1 MVKTPFAVA
10 DGAADFS
17 EAFAARAREEAE
29 RLRVRA
35 LELRA
40 RGDRWVERGEE
51 ALSEA
56 ARLETRV
63 RELDEMLGRAPQMRL
78 DLQTEALRGQRLRE
92 AALAVL
98 VEQVGTKR
106 PIHYREWYRL
116 LTDRGLIAAGK
127 DPVAT
132 FLTQITRSPLIER
145 VAGKG
150 GVYQVDPGAAYERAR
165 AALAVAS
172 RDLSQ
177 AQDRLGEAEDSSSP
191 ADDEAVREV
200 RRAAARFAQAQRDLE
215 RVIAARD
222 VLLRERFAA
231 A

>member
-1 MVKTPFAVA
+1 VA
-10 DGAADFS
+10 DDAVDFS
-17 EAFAARAREEAE
+17 EAFATTAREEAE

-40 RGDRWVERGEE
+40 RGERWVERGEE

-92 AALAVL
+92 AALAVV
-98 VEQVGTKR
+98 VEQVGTKK

-116 LTDRGLIAAGK
+116 LTDRGLVAAGK

-145 VAGKG
+145 VEGKG
-150 GVYQVDPGAAYERAR
+150 GVYKVDPRAAYERAR
-165 AALAVAS
+165 AALAAAS
-172 RDLSQ
+172 RELSE
-177 AQDRLGEAEDSSSP
+177 AQDRLAAAENSASP
-191 ADDEAVREV
+191 ADDHAVGEV
-200 RRAAARFAQAQRDLE
+200 RAAAARFAQAQRDLD
-215 RVIAARD
+215 RVIAARAT
-222 VLLRERFAA
+222 LLRERFVAA
-231 A
+231 

>member
-1 MVKTPFAVA
+1 LVKTPFAVA
-10 DGAADFS
+10 DGAVDFS
-17 EAFAARAREEAE
+17 EAFAATAREEAE

-40 RGDRWVERGEE
+40 RGERWVERGEE

-78 DLQTEALRGQRLRE
+78 DLQTEALRGQRLR
-92 AALAVL
+92 AAAVAVL
-98 VEQVGTKR
+98 VEQVGTRK

-145 VAGKG
+145 VGGKG

-172 RDLSQ
+172 RELSE
-177 AQDRLGEAEDSSSP
+177 AQDRLAEAEDPSSS
-191 ADDEAVREV
+191 ADGEPIAAVRA
-200 RRAAARFAQAQRDLE
+200 AAARFAQAKRDLE
-215 RVIAARD
+215 RVIAARET
-222 VLLRERFAA
+222 LLRERSAA

>member
-1 MVKTPFAVA
+1 VA
-10 DGAADFS
+10 DDAVDFS
-17 EAFAARAREEAE
+17 EAFATTAREEAE

-40 RGDRWVERGEE
+40 RGERWVARGEE

-56 ARLETRV
+56 GRLETRV

-98 VEQVGTKR
+98 VEHVGTR
-106 PIHYREWYRL
+106 TPIHYRAWYRL
-116 LTDRGLIAAGK
+116 LTDRGLVAAGK

-132 FLTQITRSPLIER
+132 FLIQITRSPLIER
-145 VAGKG
+145 VEGKG

-165 AALAVAS
+165 AALAAAS
-172 RDLSQ
+172 RDLSA
-177 AQDRLGEAEDSSSP
+177 AQDRLSGAADSASS
-191 ADDEAVREV
+191 AHEGAVGEV
-200 RRAAARFAQAQRDLE
+200 RAAGARFAQAQRDLD
-215 RVIAARD
+215 RVIAARET
-222 VLLRERFAA
+222 LRRERSAA